1 MRFLTMNADESADC
15 AGSCESC
22 FRTGLRFSF
31 FVGPRNRSIDLKKLG
46 FRLGPDLV
54 ILSSTPSTRCGS
66 IVTLDYTHRS
76 VSSLFLVWAKRP
88 PPAMA
93 SPAMRRF
100 TLRVVSK
107 LVLALRQEAYER
119 KKAASKLKKEQE
131 KAAKATAR
139 NHSYVQKMLSLPK
152 LIFTEQVWFV
162 PRSTPVFK
170 K

>member
-1 MRFLTMNADESADC
+1 MNADESADC

-22 FRTGLRFSF
+22 FRTGLRVSF
-31 FVGPRNRSIDLKKLG
+31 FVGPRNRSIDFKN

-66 IVTLDYTHRS
+66 IVTLDYTHRP

-152 LIFTEQVWFV
+152 LIFTEQVWCMS
-162 PRSTPVFK
+162 RSKPVFK